1 MVLPAHEPPPLPPFG
16 HPLPLGGGEGRGEGA
31 VGWLKGARRAQS
43 SGRSLPGERFPG
55 NDNSRVEIPEPME
68 NIEHPTSNLERRSE
82 RGFALSFDVRRWM
95 FDVGCSSGFMES
107 LHGLCPRIGTM
118 NQNGT
123 PLPALSPQGGERVA
137 EGRERGGSWRAS
149 IRFCA
154 RIGTM
159 NRCASQRRGPDR
171 GSATRSLLGSWKDLP
186 ETKLRALNP

>member
-1 MVLPAHEPPPLPPFG
+1 MQQALMVLGFHYSAIKRSPSPRPPPGRGRSERALRNGSPFG
-16 HPLPLGGGEGRGEGA
+16 D
-31 VGWLKGARRAQS
+31 S
-43 SGRSLPGERFPG
+43 SQHLESEPTLLGERFPG

-68 NIEHPTSNLERRSE
+68 NIEHPTSNTERRSE

-137 EGRERGGSWRAS
+137 EGRERGGSWRD
-149 IRFCA
+149 F
-154 RIGTM
+154 
-159 NRCASQRRGPDR
+159 
-171 GSATRSLLGSWKDLP
+171 P
-186 ETKLRALNP
+186 ETKLRALNPEPGGDGALRRPRRVQRRNDAAR

>member
-137 EGRERGGSWRAS
+137 EGRERGGSWRD
-149 IRFCA
+149 F
-154 RIGTM
+154 
-159 NRCASQRRGPDR
+159 
-171 GSATRSLLGSWKDLP
+171 P
-186 ETKLRALNP
+186 ETKLRALNPEPGGDGALRRPRRVQRRNDAAR